1 MPTYEY
7 QCEQC
12 GEVSEY
18 LQSMSEAAKTTCE
31 LCGGK
36 LVKLLSA
43 GSGLI
48 FKGSGFYITDYKN
61 AKTGGQKSESSK
73 ESGKESGSG
82 KESSK
87 GSSEAKSSEPAKT
100 SVDVKPASTSTKDS
114 K

>member
-61 AKTGGQKSESSK
+61 AKTSPSKSESSK
-73 ESGKESGSG
+73 ESGKES
-82 KESSK
+82 SK
-87 GSSEAKSSEPAKT
+87 GSGDAKSSEPAKT
-100 SVDVKPASTSTKDS
+100 SVDVKPSSSSTKDG